1 MAKLNQEKCVFDF
14 SITQRCKC
22 LIYHFYENK
31 LCCFFDQSHQNVA
44 RLFEVHFLDYFC
56 PIISYHQLGCFKSKL
71 TRTSADRVLKVVASM
86 VLHDEELFV
95 KDLVAN
101 QLVLVKINYFWQE
114 PFPYLLVENFVID
127 LHVL

>member
-1 MAKLNQEKCVFDF
+1 M
-14 SITQRCKC
+14 
-22 LIYHFYENK
+22 
-31 LCCFFDQSHQNVA
+31 
-44 RLFEVHFLDYFC
+44 
-56 PIISYHQLGCFKSKL
+56 